1 MGPVALPANCSL
13 RIVDSIVDAGSPF
26 CPAIAGTDLASAG
39 AVLHIEDSTVIG
51 RVWTEQMSLASNTIF
66 QSRLGRRDPW
76 KAAVWANRRQ
86 TGCVRFSSLPFASI
100 VPRRYECL
108 PPDAASEG
116 ALLPQF
122 ISLRFG
128 EPGYCMLS
136 GDAPLAIW
144 KGADN
149 GSQMG
154 VFQQI
159 QETEAVTNIQ
169 IRSAEYLPANLEHG
183 VFLIPSRP
191 RVEGLPVTT
200 PYGYATRNVPRCS
213 VEGEELDEAPGIGT
227 GLL

>member
-1 MGPVALPANCSL
+1 M
-13 RIVDSIVDAGSPF
+13 
-26 CPAIAGTDLASAG
+26 
-39 AVLHIEDSTVIG
+39 
-51 RVWTEQMSLASNTIF
+51 
-66 QSRLGRRDPW
+66 
-76 KAAVWANRRQ
+76 
-86 TGCVRFSSLPFASI
+86 RFSSLPFASI

>member
-1 MGPVALPANCSL
+1 M
-13 RIVDSIVDAGSPF
+13 
-26 CPAIAGTDLASAG
+26 T
-39 AVLHIEDSTVIG
+39 
-51 RVWTEQMSLASNTIF
+51 LASNTIF
-66 QSRLGRRDPW
+66 HSQLGRRDPW
-76 KAAVWANRRQ
+76 KAAVWASRRQ
-86 TGCVRFSSLPFASI
+86 TGCVRFSSLPLASI

-116 ALLPQF
+116 ALLPRF

-136 GDAPLAIW
+136 GEVPLAIW

-169 IRSAEYLPANLEHG
+169 IRSAEYLPANLERG

-191 RVEGLPVTT
+191 RVEGLPVTAA
-200 PYGYATRNVPRCS
+200 YGYGSRNVPRCIAD
-213 VEGEELDEAPGIGT
+213 GEPADEAPGIGA